1 MGSIDIREIWVDPS
15 WTYPPILVATLISS
29 IVLAFISI
37 RLARQ
42 LIWLR
47 AQATRDRLGR
57 CLVISLFPVSYI
69 VIGFFQ
75 FWFGGLL
82 YRDFSEI
89 DSATNA
95 QVGVP
100 IFPVWLVG
108 VLSIVIYF
116 AIHRY
121 RTRTKTAR
129 SRFGSESSR

>member
-1 MGSIDIREIWVDPS
+1 MGTIDIREIWVDPS

-47 AQATRDRLGR
+47 VQATRDRLGR

-69 VIGFFQ
+69 VIGIFH
-75 FWFGGLL
+75 FWFGGVL

-89 DSATNA
+89 DSGTNA

-100 IFPVWLVG
+100 VLPVWLVG
-108 VLSIVIYF
+108 VLSVVIYF
-116 AIHRY
+116 TICRFRN
-121 RTRTKTAR
+121 RTRTAR
-129 SRFGSESSR
+129 SRFESESSR